1 MVVRIALNVLRIA
14 VLVNL
19 VLGILF
25 WTGNADT
32 LQNLH
37 MLIGLI
43 AVIALFTLAIV
54 QSTKGGSFLLTLAA
68 CIVGILLVIVG
79 VFQVNWLLDA
89 NHWIIQVIHL
99 LLGISAIGLG
109 EMMGGQ
115 YRRMRAMVKAA

>member
-1 MVVRIALNVLRIA
+1 MVVRIALNILRLT

-25 WTGNADT
+25 WTGNADS

-37 MLIGLI
+37 MLLGIL
-43 AVIALFTLAIV
+43 AVASLFTIAII
-54 QSTKGGSFLLTLAA
+54 QSMNGGSLGLTLAA
-68 CIVGILLVIVG
+68 CTVGVLLAIVGI
-79 VFQVNWLLDA
+79 FQQSWLLDA

-99 LLGISAIGLG
+99 ILGISAIGLG

-115 YRRMRAMVKAA
+115 YKRMRAMMKAA

>member
-1 MVVRIALNVLRIA
+1 MAVRIALNILRIA

-37 MLIGLI
+37 MLLGTL
-43 AVIALFTLAIV
+43 AVVSLFTIAIV
-54 QSTKGGSFLLTLAA
+54 QSMNGGSLGLTLAA
-68 CIVGILLVIVG
+68 CTVGILLVSVG

-115 YRRMRAMVKAA
+115 YKRMRAMVKAA